1 MTPERFVHLRTVFY
15 TRGQELRQNPVTKTL
30 ASKNPAL
37 AALLQ
42 ELGARVERVEQRRRA
57 AITAELTE
65 AVVTVALAVLQD
77 YQRMKRER
85 AVLDYDDL
93 ILSTIALLEK
103 SDAAPVG
110 ALQARRR
117 ARPHPR
123 RRSAGH
129 EPAAMEHRGKAGGG
143 VLRRPGRARTRA
155 AAHAVCRGRRE
166 AIDLQLPGRRSEAF
180 GHHLRL
186 FKTLAERA
194 GLAFADLRPTVSRR
208 SAVSVLDFVDAVFA
222 RDAARDGLTSSGDS
236 IRHDPHRKE
245 IGRVEVWPAEKAQ
258 KTEER
263 DLWKAVD
270 EPLPQSAQM
279 ILAARLAKRIRS
291 WLDHGARC
299 RRAARRSGPATS

>member
-1 MTPERFVHLRTVFY
+1 M
-15 TRGQELRQNPVTKTL
+15 
-30 ASKNPAL
+30 
-37 AALLQ
+37 
-42 ELGARVERVEQRRRA
+42 EQRRRA

-103 SDAAPVG
+103 SDAALWVLYKLDGGLDHILVDEAQDTSPQQWSIVAKLAEEFFAGQG
-110 ALQARRR
+110 ARER
-117 ARPHPR
+117 ARP
-123 RRSAGH
+123 
-129 EPAAMEHRGKAGGG
+129 
-143 VLRRPGRARTRA
+143 RTLF
-155 AAHAVCRGRRE
+155 AVGDE
-166 AIDLQLPGRRSEAF
+166 KQSIFSFQGADPSAF

-222 RDAARDGLTSSGDS
+222 RDEARDGLTSSGDS

-245 IGRVEVWPAEKAQ
+245 IGRVEVWPAVKAE

-263 DLWKAVD
+263 DLWKAG
-270 EPLPQSAQM
+270 
-279 ILAARLAKRIRS
+279 R
-291 WLDHGARC
+291 
-299 RRAARRSGPATS
+299 